1 MPKQKNTETP
11 LKETS
16 SLLPKSKLELPTYKN
31 NSYVA
36 FTFFTETKEKGKF
49 IPFVITGKVIGMLMQ
64 LEQDPAAE
72 QVMTDVWFYTIAVE
86 DITDEG
92 ETKLKKFIVPQNNI
106 LSVI

>member
-1 MPKQKNTETP
+1 
-11 LKETS
+11 
-16 SLLPKSKLELPTYKN
+16 
-31 NSYVA
+31 
-36 FTFFTETKEKGKF
+36 
-49 IPFVITGKVIGMLMQ
+49 MLMQ